1 MNLVLLKL
9 VEYLGH
15 TNALLSGLAFD
26 EVSIRV
32 HSTGSYQT
40 KHSKIQMISNHSPF
54 SAMKLFAPYWSTVAV
69 TVVQDLQRRPQIAQ
83 QLSDL
88 LAVSVAD
95 FLSMTQVYTVPFFVL
110 TKKKDILQRIA
121 DASGQSIMVLCREH
135 NNLAAILSC
144 ILLRTSSD
152 AEGLVMNLLNAVS
165 PEFGNVD
172 CAELLKSEPQ
182 ATASELLRAAGESDE
197 LKRAKVYGQQGFL
210 IGFRAHLL

>member
-1 MNLVLLKL
+1 MS
-9 VEYLGH
+9 YH
-15 TNALLSGLAFD
+15 TKRL
-26 EVSIRV
+26 
-32 HSTGSYQT
+32 
-40 KHSKIQMISNHSPF
+40 KIQMISNHSPF
-54 SAMKLFAPYWSTVAV
+54 SALKLFAPYWPTVAV

-95 FLSMTQVYTVPFFVL
+95 FLSMTQVHTVPFFVL
-110 TKKKDILQRIA
+110 TKKKEILQRIA
-121 DASGQSIMVLCREH
+121 DASGQSIMILCREH

-152 AEGLVMNLLNAVS
+152 VEGLVMNLLNAAS

-197 LKRAKVYGQQGFL
+197 LKRAKVHSQQFL
-210 IGFRAHLL
+210 LVFFQAHIR